1 VIDAHTPRLTGAERI
16 IAAVLFG
23 AVGLVIVAAFSPW
36 VPLLT
41 GTRGLVGRIGLMVV
55 LLSGA
60 LLAWHGSWWNKYWR
74 LLYSLFVLL
83 AASSADWFVGN
94 ALIRTNML
102 DPSTPRGMAFQKL
115 NDGIVI
121 VAVVLLL
128 TRISGASLGSIYV
141 QKGKLRQ
148 GIIIGVVAF
157 AVAAAVA
164 VPISQLMFKAQD
176 LTAAKVLQWSPWILL
191 FVLSNATG
199 EEIMFRGL
207 FLRKLEL
214 FLGPFL
220 ANCLICP
227 RLHRPARCR
236 HLYKQS
242 DGLSCGLGP
251 VSTRLGLHH
260 AEDRCSMG
268 LHPVPRRHGHPDH
281 PRPVF
286 DSRVT

>member
-1 VIDAHTPRLTGAERI
+1 MIDAHTPRLTGAERI

-220 ANCLICP
+220 ANCLIALVFTG
-227 RLHRPARCR
+227 LHAAVTYTSSQMGFLAVLVPLALAWGYIMQKTDAVWGSILF
-236 HLYKQS
+236 HAGM
-242 DGLSCGLGP
+242 DIP
-251 VSTRLGLHH
+251 IILGLFST
-260 AEDRCSMG
+260 AG
-268 LHPVPRRHGHPDH
+268 
-281 PRPVF
+281 
-286 DSRVT
+286 

>member
-60 LLAWHGSWWNKYWR
+60 LLTWHGSWWNKYWR

-220 ANCLICP
+220 ANCLIALVFTG
-227 RLHRPARCR
+227 LHAAVTYTSSQMGFLAVLVPLALAWGYIMQKTDAVWGSILF
-236 HLYKQS
+236 HAGM
-242 DGLSCGLGP
+242 DIP
-251 VSTRLGLHH
+251 IILGLFST
-260 AEDRCSMG
+260 AG
-268 LHPVPRRHGHPDH
+268 
-281 PRPVF
+281 
-286 DSRVT
+286 

>member
-220 ANCLICP
+220 ANCLIALVFTG
-227 RLHRPARCR
+227 LHAAVTYTSSQMGFLAVLVPLALAWGYIMQKTDAVWGSILF
-236 HLYKQS
+236 HAGM
-242 DGLSCGLGP
+242 DIP
-251 VSTRLGLHH
+251 IILGLFST
-260 AEDRCSMG
+260 AG
-268 LHPVPRRHGHPDH
+268 
-281 PRPVF
+281 
-286 DSRVT
+286 

>member
-1 VIDAHTPRLTGAERI
+1 VIDARTPRLTGAERI

-220 ANCLICP
+220 ANCLIALVFTG
-227 RLHRPARCR
+227 LHAAVTYTSSQMGFLAVLVPLALAWGYIMQKTDAVWGSILF
-236 HLYKQS
+236 HAGM
-242 DGLSCGLGP
+242 DIP
-251 VSTRLGLHH
+251 IILGLFST
-260 AEDRCSMG
+260 AG
-268 LHPVPRRHGHPDH
+268 
-281 PRPVF
+281 
-286 DSRVT
+286 